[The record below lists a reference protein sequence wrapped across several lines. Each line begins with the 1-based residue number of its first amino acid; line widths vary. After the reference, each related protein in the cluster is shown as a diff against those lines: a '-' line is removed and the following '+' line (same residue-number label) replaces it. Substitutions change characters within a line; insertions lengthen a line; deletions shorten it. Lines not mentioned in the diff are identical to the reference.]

1 MKRTATARTRSIGST
16 SPPSMSEANAT
27 DDDGRSIITVSAQ
40 SEAGMHTTQIS
51 VATPVAGA
59 DPSSGAADA
68 PQETLLAP
76 PKPRKTKRQLWDDL
90 TISCTFLQG
99 PL

>member
-1 MKRTATARTRSIGST
+1 
-16 SPPSMSEANAT
+16 MSETNAT

-40 SEAGMHTTQIS
+40 SEAGMHTTHLS
-51 VATPVAGA
+51 VANPALGA
-59 DPSSGAADA
+59 DPSSGPTDA

-90 TISCTFLQG
+90 AISCTFLQV

>member
-1 MKRTATARTRSIGST
+1 
-16 SPPSMSEANAT
+16 MSETNAT

-40 SEAGMHTTQIS
+40 SEAGMHATQIS
-51 VATPVAGA
+51 VATPVPGA
-59 DPSSGAADA
+59 DPSSGVADAA

-90 TISCTFLQG
+90 AISCTFLQV